1 MLIYFRRLF
10 GLPRVEYLTTSAQR
24 HERELAE
31 AEAYACYYSYMVQYH
46 QDMLRS
52 INDKLEAAANDDT
65 KVGGTD

>member
-1 MLIYFRRLF
+1 MLIYFRRFF
-10 GLPRVEYLTTSAQR
+10 GLPQVEYLTTSAQR

-46 QDMLRS
+46 QDMIRIL
-52 INDKLEAAANDDT
+52 NDKLEAATDDDT